1 MTRKPST
8 ELCCS
13 TINRIKRQRENKIT
27 CVYLTAI
34 RSRVDTE
41 ENEKLLEIRSDRMSP
56 KMMDTAKIRAKHFLH
71 SAASVQITVI
81 AVEKRKTTNKQSTV
95 RDTTRNAT
103 NRRGDKKTLF
113 RKLFR

>member
-8 ELCCS
+8 ELCCL
-13 TINRIKRQRENKIT
+13 TIDRKKRQRERKIT

-56 KMMDTAKIRAKHFLH
+56 KMNDRCGEDQSQTFL
-71 SAASVQITVI
+71 AFG
-81 AVEKRKTTNKQSTV
+81 R
-95 RDTTRNAT
+95 
-103 NRRGDKKTLF
+103 
-113 RKLFR
+113 